1 MSRVPTY
8 DYACRACDHRFD
20 AVQPIT
26 AEPLDTCPACGGP
39 LRRVIGAVGVTFKGS
54 GFYRTDSA
62 ASPRTAS
69 APASPPATTAPAPS
83 AASSSGD

>member
-1 MSRVPTY
+1 VPTY

-26 AEPLDTCPACGGP
+26 AEPLDTCPECGGS

-62 ASPRTAS
+62 SKAS
-69 APASPPATTAPAPS
+69 AAAAATP
-83 AASSSGD
+83 AASSSD